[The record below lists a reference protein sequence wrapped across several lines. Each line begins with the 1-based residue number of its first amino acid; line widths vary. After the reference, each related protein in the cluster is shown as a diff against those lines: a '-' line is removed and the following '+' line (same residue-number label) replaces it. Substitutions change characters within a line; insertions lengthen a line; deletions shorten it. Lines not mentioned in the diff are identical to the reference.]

1 MSLLLPLGLI
11 GLAGVLVL
19 IFIYLIKP
27 NYQQKFVSST
37 YVWKLS
43 LKYRKKR
50 LPVSRLRNI
59 LIFLCQLLA
68 LTAFGLLLAQPV
80 IPQETTTPKNE
91 KIAIIDASAS
101 MLVTSDGESRFERA
115 VKQVKDLAETTLAGE
130 DGAISVIVADSDA
143 YLLISR
149 ATAENLDDVRSQLN
163 ALTDGNTACGF
174 GSADLDGAA
183 KLAEEILSHNSESE
197 VVLFTGTEYIDK
209 GAFTVVDVSGEDD
222 WNVAVL
228 DCKPTLL
235 DTNNYSFSVEIGCFG
250 RSKSVSVVCEL
261 YGVNKKTDKDGKVTS
276 PGKNLTAVR
285 TEYFSDAMP
294 EKTLIFT
301 TADFEGNGDP
311 IVSFEYM
318 YVHVDEADSFERDN
332 TYNVYGGEKPVLRIQ
347 YASTKPNNYFAG
359 ILRTLR
365 ETEKNLYNIELRE
378 VAPASA
384 ASEGY
389 DLYIYEHQMPE
400 ILPTDGVVLLID
412 PDKAPEGSGL
422 RLGDSITVA
431 SDSTLASGQA
441 HPIIANM
448 DPNRITVAK
457 YRKILSSDGY
467 EELMYYHGDPVI
479 LVREDAR
486 EKVIVL
492 ALDLNYSSLGVV
504 VDFPMLIHNIYDHFL
519 PATLKGNAFEVG
531 DTVKINARGDG
542 LTLDGPGFSKTTLET
557 LPATVTVNQP
567 GDYTLTQINMR
578 GEAQVEQ
585 FFVHIPKEQSDL
597 SRRVD
602 ELPLLRSETTTV
614 GVNYDLLLWIAAAAL
629 LLLCLEWWLH
639 ARENR
644 Q

>member
-50 LPVSRLRNI
+50 LPVSKLRNI

-115 VKQVKDLAETTLAGE
+115 VKQVKDLAETTLADG

-149 ATAENLDDVRSQLN
+149 ATAENLDEVRSQLN
-163 ALTDGNTACGF
+163 ALTEGSTKCGF

-183 KLAEEILSHNSESE
+183 KLAEEILARNSESE

-209 GAFTVVDVSGEDD
+209 GAFTVVDVSGEND

-235 DTNNYSFSVEIGCFG
+235 DTNNYSFSVEVGCFG

-261 YGVNKKTDKDGKVTS
+261 FGVNKKTDKDGKVTS
-276 PGKNLTAVR
+276 PGKNLTAVK

-294 EKTLIFT
+294 EKTLTFT
-301 TADFEGNGDP
+301 TEDFDGNSEP

-318 YVHVDEADSFERDN
+318 YVHVDEADSFEKDN

-347 YASTKPNNYFAG
+347 YASTKPNNFFSG

-365 ETEKNLYNIELRE
+365 QTEKNLYNIEINE
-378 VAPASA
+378 VSPASA
-384 ASEGY
+384 ATEGY
-389 DLYIYEHQMPE
+389 DLYIFEHKMPE
-400 ILPTDGVVLLID
+400 ILPTDGVVILID
-412 PDKAPEGSGL
+412 PDAAPEGSGL
-422 RLGDSITVA
+422 RLGDTVTVD
-431 SDSTLASGQA
+431 SDSTLASGQS

-448 DPNRITVAK
+448 NPDRITVAK
-457 YRKILSSDGY
+457 YRKILSNDGY

-479 LVREDAR
+479 LLREDNR

-492 ALDLNYSSLGVV
+492 ALDLNYSSLGAV
-504 VDFPMLIHNIYDHFL
+504 VDFPMLVYNIYSYFL
-519 PATLKGNAFEVG
+519 PATLTGNAYEVG
-531 DTVKINARGDG
+531 DTVTVNARGDG
-542 LTLDGPGFSKTTLET
+542 LTLDGPGFSKTTFGV

-567 GDYTLTQINMR
+567 GDYTLTQINMK

-585 FFVHIPKEQSDL
+585 FFVHIPKEQSNL

-614 GVNYDLLLWIAAAAL
+614 EVNYDLLLWIAAAAL

-639 ARENR
+639 ARENN